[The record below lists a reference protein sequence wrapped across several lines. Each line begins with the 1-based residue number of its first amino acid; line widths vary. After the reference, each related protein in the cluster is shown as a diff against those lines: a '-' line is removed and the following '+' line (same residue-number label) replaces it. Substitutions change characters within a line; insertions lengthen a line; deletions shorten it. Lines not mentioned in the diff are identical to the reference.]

1 MNEFV
6 GNIPKFFGFEKG
18 DEFKVSPELPVFT
31 EVIDPMRGT
40 AIQYTPVVNQ
50 FGEERKLY
58 PSQLCRRLTDKDGRN
73 VYATGSAV
81 DVFKSFKTIAEGMDA
96 LRGKTIR
103 VSEDKIVELHSGMRK
118 HVYTFDFV

>member
-31 EVIDPMRGT
+31 EVIDPISGT
-40 AIQYTPVVNQ
+40 ISQYTPVTNQ
-50 FGEERKLY
+50 FGGERRLY
-58 PSQLCRRLTDKDGRN
+58 PSQLFRSITDKDGNKVR
-73 VYATGSAV
+73 AKGSAV
-81 DVFKSFKTIAEGMDA
+81 EVFKSFNTIAEGMDA

-103 VSEDKIVELHSGMRK
+103 VSEDTIVELHNGMRK